1 METKTND
8 PLGEKLVKNG
18 LITENQ
24 LETALARQRDHGGRI
39 GQNLIALGFLME
51 ETLRKVF
58 RVNPPPLKTI
68 ADTGLDGSLL
78 ADLIIKHII
87 SMGDF
92 NLSDL
97 AEKVKLPV
105 HLVENVMETLRRDK
119 FVEVKGGTGYAAV
132 TYTFKVTELGKN
144 RAMEL
149 LDLCRYV
156 GPAPVSLDDYRHM
169 VETQTIK
176 SAIVDEKSVKKAFSH
191 LVLSDAVLKRLGP
204 AVSSGRAM
212 FIYGPPGNGKTA
224 IADTIGRLLPETIY
238 VPYALSIGGEIIT
251 IYDPVNHSPVD
262 VEDEEEFDRRWILV
276 KRPVVITGGEL
287 TLRMLDLDFNPISKF
302 YEASLQMKANN
313 GIFIADDFGR
323 QQLEPQSFLNRWIV
337 PLDRRIDFMTLH
349 TGMKF
354 SIPFD
359 MLTIFS
365 TNIEPRQLVDEAF
378 LRRIPYKIK
387 IDHPSERE
395 FESIFRMICHDHD
408 VEFNED
414 CFRYLLDNYYRKQNI
429 KLNACHPRDIVE
441 QIIVNAR
448 YYRHPPRLSKEA
460 IHDAWTNYFVE
471 M

>member
-1 METKTND
+1 MH
-8 PLGEKLVKNG
+8 EKLGDRLVKDG
-18 LITENQ
+18 TITAKQ
-24 LETALARQRDHGGRI
+24 LEEALVRQKTCGGRI
-39 GQNLIALGFLME
+39 GENLIALKYIGR
-51 ETLRKVF
+51 ETLTQFF
-58 RVNPPPLKTI
+58 RRNPPIPVTI
-68 ADTGLDGSLL
+68 PDTGLEASQIS
-78 ADLIIKHII
+78 DLIMKHII

-92 NLSDL
+92 KMPEL
-97 AEKVKLPV
+97 ADRVKLSFSV
-105 HLVENVMETLRRDK
+105 VESALDALRRDK
-119 FVEVKGGTGYAAV
+119 MVEVKGGTGYAAV
-132 TYTFKVTELGKN
+132 TYTFKITDQGKN
-144 RAMEL
+144 RASEL
-149 LDLCRYV
+149 LELCRYM
-156 GPAPVSLDDYRHM
+156 GPAPVSLNDYRLM
-169 VETQTIK
+169 VEIQTIK
-176 SAIVDEKSVKKAFSH
+176 SAIVSEESVKNAFSH
-191 LVLSDAVLKRLGP
+191 LVLDENVLKRLGP
-204 AVSSGRAM
+204 AISSGKAM

-224 IADTIGRLLPETIY
+224 IAETIGRLMPDMIY
-238 VPYALSIGGEIIT
+238 VPYALSVGGEIIT
-251 IYDPVNHSPVD
+251 IFDPVNHVPAQTD
-262 VEDEEEFDRRWILV
+262 EDDSIDKRWILV

-287 TLRMLDLDFNPISKF
+287 TLRMLDLDFNPISKY

-323 QQLEPQSFLNRWIV
+323 QQVEPQSFLNRWIV

-365 TNIEPRQLVDEAF
+365 TNIEPKQLVDEAF

-395 FESIFRMICHDHD
+395 YETIFRMVCSSNGI
-408 VEFNED
+408 EFKED
-414 CFRYLLDNYYRKQNI
+414 SFKYLMGDFYRNCGI

-448 YYRHPPRLSKEA
+448 YYRHPPELTREA

>member
-1 METKTND
+1 MTD

-18 LITENQ
+18 IITEKK
-24 LETALARQRDHGGRI
+24 LEKALERQKTHGGRI
-39 GQNLIALGFLME
+39 GQNLIALGYIE
-51 ETLRKVF
+51 EDTLDRFF
-58 RVNPPPLKTI
+58 RRTPPVPQTI
-68 ADTGLDGSLL
+68 PDTGID
-78 ADLIIKHII
+78 AAQIEDLIMKHIL

-92 NLSDL
+92 KISDL
-97 AEKVKLPV
+97 AERTKLSLSV
-105 HLVENVMETLRRDK
+105 IETAMETLRRDK

-132 TYTFKVTELGKN
+132 TYTFKISDIGKN

-149 LDLCRYV
+149 LDLCRYT
-156 GPAPVSLDDYRHM
+156 GPAPVSLKDYATM
-169 VETQTIK
+169 VQIQTIK
-176 SAIVDEKSVKKAFSH
+176 SAIVSEHSVKKAFSH
-191 LVLSDAVLKRLGP
+191 LVLNETVIRKLGP
-204 AVSSGRAM
+204 AISSGKAM

-224 IADTIGRLLPETIY
+224 IAETIGRLLPEAIY
-238 VPYALSIGGEIIT
+238 IPYALTVGGEIIT
-251 IYDPVNHSPVD
+251 VYDPVNHTPVPI
-262 VEDEEEFDRRWILV
+262 EENDNVDKRWLLV

-287 TLRMLDLDFNPISKF
+287 TLRMLDLDFNHISKY

-323 QQLEPQSFLNRWIV
+323 QQIEPQNFLNRWIV

-365 TNIEPRQLVDEAF
+365 TNLEPKNLVDEAF

-387 IDHPSERE
+387 VDHPSERE
-395 FESIFRMICHDHD
+395 YEAIFRMFCRDNG
-408 VEFNED
+408 VEFNEET
-414 CFRYLLDNYYRKQNI
+414 FNFLLSHYYRKNGV

-441 QIIVNAR
+441 QIIVNSR
-448 YYRHPPRLSKEA
+448 YYRQPPEMSKEA
-460 IHDAWTNYFVE
+460 INDAWSNYFVE

>member
-1 METKTND
+1 MN
-8 PLGEKLVKNG
+8 
-18 LITENQ
+18 
-24 LETALARQRDHGGRI
+24 
-39 GQNLIALGFLME
+39 
-51 ETLRKVF
+51 
-58 RVNPPPLKTI
+58 I
-68 ADTGLDGSLL
+68 ADTDLDTAFIVDLL
-78 ADLIIKHII
+78 IKHII

-92 NLSDL
+92 KIADL
-97 AEKVKLPV
+97 AERAKLSMSV
-105 HLVENVMETLRRDK
+105 VEQAMETLRRDK

-132 TYTFKVTELGKN
+132 TYTFKITEQGKN
-144 RAMEL
+144 RAAEL

-156 GPAPVSLDDYRHM
+156 GPAPVSLSDYRLM

-176 SAIVDEKSVKKAFSH
+176 SAIVSEESVKAAFSH
-191 LVLSDAVLKRLGP
+191 LVLNETVLRRLGP
-204 AVSSGRAM
+204 AISSGKAM

-224 IADTIGRLLPETIY
+224 IAETIGRLVPDAIY
-238 VPYALSIGGEIIT
+238 VPYALTVGGEIIT
-251 IYDPVNHSPVD
+251 VFDPVNHSPVPAE
-262 VEDEEEFDRRWILV
+262 VDEAVDKRWILV

-287 TLRMLDLDFNPISKF
+287 TLRMLDLDFNHIAKY

-323 QQLEPQSFLNRWIV
+323 QQVEPQNFLNRWIV

-365 TNIEPRQLVDEAF
+365 TNLEPKQLVDEAF

-395 FESIFRMICHDHD
+395 YETIFRKLCCDNELD
-408 VEFNED
+408 FNEET
-414 CFRYLLDNYYRKQNI
+414 FNYLMSNYYRKNSV
-429 KLNACHPRDIVE
+429 KLNACHPRDIIE
-441 QIIVNAR
+441 QVIVNAR
-448 YYRHPPRLSKEA
+448 YYRQPPRMTKEA
-460 IHDAWTNYFVE
+460 IQEAWSNYFVE